1 MEAQSQYLKISF
13 ESFSAIS
20 KSFNLV
26 SIENLCI
33 IYQFIYCIKCLIS
46 YKAYNY
52 QIIMKSILCDENED
66 PVEELKLNNYFF
78 SARMAELQNISQR
91 VSCVDYEKLQT
102 KKFETILN
110 PTNPILTKY
119 KSFLDLPSI
128 NNTKQETH
136 TNTNVK
142 PLPLSNK
149 KKPVSKLKSKK
160 TKDFIE
166 ENKSQLKSPA
176 VSIQKSISN
185 LSSPRNNSK
194 KAKHVT
200 IVEENQAAPQRLE
213 NTKYNPELLSL
224 IFKQFTDLVL
234 LQ

>member
-1 MEAQSQYLKISF
+1 
-13 ESFSAIS
+13 
-20 KSFNLV
+20 
-26 SIENLCI
+26 
-33 IYQFIYCIKCLIS
+33 
-46 YKAYNY
+46 
-52 QIIMKSILCDENED
+52 MKSILCDENED

-78 SARMAELQNISQR
+78 SARMAELQNIAQR

-119 KSFLDLPSI
+119 KSFLDFPSI

-185 LSSPRNNSK
+185 LSSHRNNSK
-194 KAKHVT
+194 
-200 IVEENQAAPQRLE
+200 
-213 NTKYNPELLSL
+213 
-224 IFKQFTDLVL
+224 
-234 LQ
+234 

>member
-1 MEAQSQYLKISF
+1 
-13 ESFSAIS
+13 
-20 KSFNLV
+20 
-26 SIENLCI
+26 
-33 IYQFIYCIKCLIS
+33 
-46 YKAYNY
+46 
-52 QIIMKSILCDENED
+52 MKSILCDENED

-78 SARMAELQNISQR
+78 SARMAELQNIAQR

-119 KSFLDLPSI
+119 KSFLDFPSI

-200 IVEENQAAPQRLE
+200 IVEENQAVPQRLE